1 MGVVSPSLRVHYL
14 AFPLISY
21 LLSHCFRVWQIEWK
35 RFRGNF
41 LGAAWGMN
49 LNFYLVNWN
58 TCCPPVCRGGLGIKK
73 LFLFNQVFLGKWRYE
88 FEDTVLWRQVID
100 LKYGSNG
107 EYWFL
112 GEVRGHIGSD
122 CRSILEE
129 DGTNL
134 CRSLARMLEMVL
146 KLGFRIMC
154 SQGQG
159 ETILKERFP
168 SLLL

>member
-1 MGVVSPSLRVHYL
+1 MGVISPSLRVHYL

-21 LLSHCFRVWQIEWK
+21 LFSHCFWVWQIEWK

-41 LGAAWGMN
+41 LWDAWGMN
-49 LNFYLVNWN
+49 LKFYLVNWN
-58 TCCPPVCRGGLGIKK
+58 TCCPPVCHGGLGIKK
-73 LFLFNQVFLGKWRYE
+73 LFWGKWRYE
-88 FEDTVLWRQVID
+88 FEDTVLLRQVID

-107 EYWFL
+107 EYWCL

-129 DGTNL
+129 VVTNL

-146 KLGFRIMC
+146 KLGFRI
-154 SQGQG
+154 SVARAQGRRF
-159 ETILKERFP
+159 LRRDSPVCFYSER
-168 SLLL
+168 